1 MAEEEARKEAIR
13 KAEEAEQ
20 ERINSMSLAE
30 ATEYMRE
37 QDGKKAK
44 EAEEAKAREEAE
56 AAERRKFQEEQ
67 AK

>member
-20 ERINSMSLAE
+20 EKINNMSLAE

-44 EAEEAKAREEAE
+44 EAAEAKAREEAE
-56 AAERRKFQEEQ
+56 AAERRKF
-67 AK
+67 